1 MKKINESSKYLMNT
15 YSRNPIELVKGEG
28 IKVFDNEGKEYLD
41 FVAGI
46 AVNCL
51 GHAHPKIV
59 STIVS
64 QANKLMHCS
73 NLYWNENQIDLANI
87 LCEKSFGDCVF
98 FL

>member
-46 AVNCL
+46 AVN
-51 GHAHPKIV
+51 
-59 STIVS
+59 
-64 QANKLMHCS
+64 
-73 NLYWNENQIDLANI
+73 
-87 LCEKSFGDCVF
+87 
-98 FL
+98 

>member
-73 NLYWNENQIDLANI
+73 NLY
-87 LCEKSFGDCVF
+87 
-98 FL
+98 